1 MRERNGEMSLSL
13 RKQVGIG
20 SDLLLMTVVGFFVI
34 MYEERAISLRFVCGR
49 LGDLQITAYVR
60 H

>member
-1 MRERNGEMSLSL
+1 MSLSL